1 MSKAKISDTSIMAL
15 ERNPNLFSGGG
26 ALSKDEGD
34 VIRVSWK
41 VKYPQ
46 RGWSRYGGQR
56 GYLEREIENPRVWGT
71 FTSQLCLMI
80 LCVL

>member
-1 MSKAKISDTSIMAL
+1 MALPSTMSKAKISDSSIMAL
-15 ERNPNLFSGGG
+15 ERNPDVFSRGG

-46 RGWSRYGGQR
+46 RRWSKYGG
-56 GYLEREIENPRVWGT
+56 I
-71 FTSQLCLMI
+71 
-80 LCVL
+80 